1 MSDAVGRRI
10 RVLAGLLILA
20 ELIVFV
26 LVAQWIGFGWTI
38 LATLA
43 TSVLGWILLARQGTR
58 ALADLRQSVRTRR
71 SPGAELGNAGL
82 VAAGGLLMVLPGFIG
97 DLVGLLC
104 LLPGTRNL
112 VRAALTRLILARLPV
127 GLRPPVRVESVRTAE
142 VPRTSDDRTRR
153 SGSTRLV
160 IDGPVLKGPVL
171 NGPVMKG
178 PVIEGDVIEGDVAR
192 GPDGRP
198 LG

>member
-1 MSDAVGRRI
+1 MSDAVGRRV
-10 RVLAGLLILA
+10 RTVAALLVLA
-20 ELIVFV
+20 ELVVFV
-26 LVAQWIGFGWTI
+26 LVAQWIGVGWTI

-43 TSVLGWILLARQGTR
+43 TSVLGWMLLARQGTR
-58 ALADLRQSVRTRR
+58 ALAELRERARTRR

-97 DLVGLLC
+97 DVIGLLC
-104 LLPGTRNL
+104 LIPGTRNL
-112 VRAALTRLILARLPV
+112 VRGGLTRLVAARLPV

-142 VPRTSDDRTRR
+142 VPRSDDGPAAR

-160 IDGPVLKGPVL
+160 I
-171 NGPVMKG
+171 
-178 PVIEGDVIEGDVAR
+178 EGEVVR

-198 LG
+198 LT

>member
-1 MSDAVGRRI
+1 MSDAVGRRV
-10 RVLAGLLILA
+10 RVVAGLLVLA
-20 ELIVFV
+20 ELVVFV
-26 LVAQWIGFGWTI
+26 LVAQWIGVGWTI

-43 TSVLGWILLARQGTR
+43 TSVLGWMLLARQGTR
-58 ALADLRQSVRTRR
+58 ALAELRERARTRR

-97 DLVGLLC
+97 DLIGLLC
-104 LLPGTRNL
+104 LLPGSRNL
-112 VRAALTRLILARLPV
+112 VRAGLSRLVAARLPV

-142 VPRTSDDRTRR
+142 VPRTGDGRTEG

-160 IDGPVLKGPVL
+160 I
-171 NGPVMKG
+171 
-178 PVIEGDVIEGDVAR
+178 EGEVVR

-198 LG
+198 LT

>member
-1 MSDAVGRRI
+1 MSDAVGRRV
-10 RVLAGLLILA
+10 RTAAGLLVLA
-20 ELIVFV
+20 ELVVFV
-26 LVAQWIGFGWTI
+26 LVAAWIGVGWTI

-43 TSVLGWILLARQGTR
+43 TSVIGWVLLARQGTR
-58 ALADLRQSVRTRR
+58 ALADLRERARSRR

-97 DLVGLLC
+97 DVVGLLC

-112 VRAALTRLILARLPV
+112 VRGALTRLVLARLPV

-142 VPRTSDDRTRR
+142 VPLAEDVPPGRP
-153 SGSTRLV
+153 GSSRLV
-160 IDGPVLKGPVL
+160 I
-171 NGPVMKG
+171 
-178 PVIEGDVIEGDVAR
+178 EGEVVR

-198 LG
+198 LA